1 MSCCRCCP
9 NLIPMIEIEI
19 KGDILVPEEKPN
31 IKLPLPETNIQKLKD
46 NIICDYYEAISQLEQ
61 GKISNIE
68 FLLEKISAVDLVD
81 EIDKREFIIQYY
93 LNK

>member
-61 GKISNIE
+61 GKIPNIE
-68 FLLEKISAVDLVD
+68 FLLEKISFKGVDIFVPPISAFKSL
-81 EIDKREFIIQYY
+81 IT
-93 LNK
+93 